1 MINFLSSRMAAVA
14 LILFASSFGYSQPV
28 PSSASR
34 QQDNSQQNSGSQS
47 QDAQVLVRQGEE
59 YLRNR
64 QYSEAMEAL
73 RRAIEIQPN
82 LAVAHVQLGLTL
94 LAVGR
99 VDEAMVEMKRAIV
112 LDPND
117 AHAYVGLGNV
127 SRAMRRYAEA
137 IDMYKQATSL
147 DSNYFS
153 AYANLGTVY
162 GITEHYPESA
172 EAFQQA
178 LRIDPNNAD
187 ALNGLGIAQFR
198 LGQHEEGIQT
208 VKRAVRLN
216 PGFVNAYL
224 NLARWYESLGRY
236 EESADA
242 FTEAIRIVPKFP
254 AAYFERSTDN
264 LYLGK
269 GEAAA
274 SDARTYLELT
284 EWHSDRAEYMVVIA
298 TLGYRLA
305 GKANEAKEILDLA
318 AKRSNTATWPY
329 RLIMYLRG
337 ELTAE
342 ALLAQ
347 ATNNDRMTE
356 AHGYIGMDLL
366 LKDQKEDALTHF
378 RWVKEHGNK
387 NFVEYKLALI
397 QLNNAANSGASPKP

>member
-1 MINFLSSRMAAVA
+1 MINFLSTRMAAVVFI
-14 LILFASSFGYSQPV
+14 LIAYSFGHSQPV
-28 PSSASR
+28 S
-34 QQDNSQQNSGSQS
+34 SQQNPGSQA

-64 QYSEAMEAL
+64 QYNEAMEAL

-82 LAVAHVQLGLTL
+82 LVSAHVQLGLTL
-94 LAVGR
+94 LAIGR
-99 VDEAMVEMKRAIV
+99 VDQAMVEVKRAIE
-112 LDPND
+112 LEPND
-117 AHAYVGLGNV
+117 AHAYVALGKV
-127 SRAMRRYAEA
+127 QASMRRYSEA
-137 IDMYKQATSL
+137 IDAFKQATSL
-147 DSNYFS
+147 DSNYFA
-153 AYANLGTVY
+153 AYANLGVAY
-162 GITEHYPESA
+162 GVTERYPESA
-172 EAFQQA
+172 EAYQQA

-198 LGQHEEGIQT
+198 LGQHEEGIQSL
-208 VKRAVRLN
+208 KRAVRIN
-216 PGFVNAYL
+216 PRFVNAYL

-236 EESADA
+236 AESADA

-305 GKANEAKEILDLA
+305 GKASEAKEVLDVA
-318 AKRSNTATWPY
+318 AKRSNTLTWPY
-329 RLIMYLRG
+329 RLIMYFRG

-366 LKDQKEDALTHF
+366 LKDQKEDALSHF

-397 QLNNAANSGASPKP
+397 QLNSSAK